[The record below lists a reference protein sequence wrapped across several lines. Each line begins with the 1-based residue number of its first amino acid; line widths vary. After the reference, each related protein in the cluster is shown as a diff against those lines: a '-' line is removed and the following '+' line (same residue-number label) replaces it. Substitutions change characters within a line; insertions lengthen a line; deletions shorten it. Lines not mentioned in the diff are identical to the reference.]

1 MQRSFLMPHYT
12 KQITQLRIARMRILS
27 KPMMRY
33 SYIEL
38 EEISEALS
46 DYKTRLQQERAS
58 LAFLLD
64 TYPDPE
70 YSDSKTY
77 DL

>member
-1 MQRSFLMPHYT
+1 
-12 KQITQLRIARMRILS
+12 
-27 KPMMRY
+27 MMRY

-46 DYKTRLQQERAS
+46 DYKSRLQQERAR
-58 LAFLLD
+58 LALPLE

-70 YSDSKTY
+70 FSDSKIY